1 MTYWL
6 LISQSTAL
14 FPISACL
21 WSWKQ
26 RKELASLYL
35 LIQFIFIV
43 IFSLF
48 YHTYDI
54 EDIDT
59 PPSQQGIWT
68 FLDSY
73 QSTSIVITTLLYCL
87 RIRSPMFY
95 IITNLINILM
105 LIFISFD
112 LHIVVIYFQILIFCM
127 TLIIKW
133 RTVYRY
139 ILGFYYNT
147 FFAIAFACLSLVFY
161 IQSFKGNPDSNNIHS
176 LWHFTIFIT
185 AGLGI
190 VLRYKLDSKLYP
202 ITDCSE
208 TISYS
213 L

>member
-14 FPISACL
+14 FPISMCL

-26 RKELASLYL
+26 RKDPASIFL
-35 LIQFIFIV
+35 LIQFLFIV
-43 IFSLF
+43 CFSLF

-54 EDIDT
+54 EEIDT
-59 PPSQQGIWT
+59 PASQQEIWT

-87 RIRSPMFY
+87 RIRDPMFY

-105 LIFISFD
+105 LIFVSFD
-112 LHIVVIYFQILIFCM
+112 LRIVVIYFQILIFS
-127 TLIIKW
+127 TALIIKW

-139 ILGFYYNT
+139 LLGFYYNT
-147 FFAIAFACLSLVFY
+147 FCAFVFACLSLVLY
-161 IQSFKGNPDSNNIHS
+161 IESYKRTSETNTIHS

-185 AGLGI
+185 AGCGI
-190 VLRYKLDSKLYP
+190 LLRYKLDTKLYP
-202 ITDCSE
+202 ITECQD
-208 TISYS
+208 TISYP

>member
-14 FPISACL
+14 FPISSCL

-26 RKELASLYL
+26 RKDPASLYL

-54 EDIDT
+54 EEIDT
-59 PPSQQGIWT
+59 PPSQQEIWT

-105 LIFISFD
+105 LIFISFN
-112 LHIVVIYFQILIFCM
+112 LHIVVIYLQILIFCM

-139 ILGFYYNT
+139 ALGFYYNT
-147 FFAIAFACLSLVFY
+147 LFAIVFACISLWFY
-161 IQSFKGNPDSNNIHS
+161 VEALRGTPESNTIHS
-176 LWHFTIFIT
+176 LWHFTVFIA
-185 AGLGI
+185 AGCGI
-190 VLRYKLDSKLYP
+190 ILRYKLDSKLYP
-202 ITDCSE
+202 ITNFTD
-208 TISYS
+208 TISCS

>member
-26 RKELASLYL
+26 RKDPTSIFL
-35 LIQFIFIV
+35 LIQFLFIV
-43 IFSLF
+43 CFSLF

-54 EDIDT
+54 EEITT
-59 PPSQQGIWT
+59 PPSHREIWT

-73 QSTSIVITTLLYCL
+73 QSTSIVITTVLYCL
-87 RIRSPMFY
+87 RIKSPMFY

-105 LIFISFD
+105 LIFVSFD
-112 LHIVVIYFQILIFCM
+112 LHIVVIYFQILIFSM
-127 TLIIKW
+127 ALIIKW

-139 ILGFYYNT
+139 MTGFYYTT
-147 FFAIAFACLSLVFY
+147 FFAFVFACISLVFY
-161 IQSFKGNPDSNNIHS
+161 IEALKKTPETNTIHS
-176 LWHFTIFIT
+176 LWHFTVFIA
-185 AGLGI
+185 AGCGI

-202 ITDCSE
+202 ITECRN
-208 TISYS
+208 TVVYS